1 MTKNISRRKFIKK
14 FLLGLTYMTLLDLFH
29 IKRLHA
35 KSKPKIV
42 ILGTGIGGA
51 SCLHYLNEISNLV
64 DITVIDKNNKIR
76 TGPFSNLVIGDL
88 LSEKDITFSVNKN
101 RYQNINFINKEVDYI
116 NSENKYVKISNDLKV
131 NFDFL
136 IISPGISYKDNI
148 INGVNRF
155 DKSYVP
161 HCWDGDS
168 DISNFKKKLNDLENN
183 SKIIITSP
191 DYPYRC
197 PPAPYERASLIANYF
212 KKKKNEC

>member
-131 NFDFL
+131 IDAAAVSLARENNIPI
-136 IISPGISYKDNI
+136 IISSIFENGNLLKICKANKGIFTI
-148 INGVNRF
+148 VN
-155 DKSYVP
+155 
-161 HCWDGDS
+161 
-168 DISNFKKKLNDLENN
+168 
-183 SKIIITSP
+183 
-191 DYPYRC
+191 
-197 PPAPYERASLIANYF
+197 
-212 KKKKNEC
+212 